1 MVGGTTPN
9 YGHGGLSMRKLLLLP
24 ALLLVFTW
32 AAAQTESS
40 PEAPA
45 KAGSATTV
53 QGCLSGSDG
62 NYMLIDKN
70 GTSYQL
76 TGDTSKL
83 KEHIGHEM
91 KVTGTSGS
99 GTASMGGQASAT
111 QTIQVKSFKHISKT
125 CQNAGG
131 MSH

>member
-1 MVGGTTPN
+1 
-9 YGHGGLSMRKLLLLP
+9 MRKLLLLP
-24 ALLLVFTW
+24 ALLLVVTW

-40 PEAPA
+40 QEAPA
-45 KAGSATTV
+45 KAGSATIV

-62 NYMLIDKN
+62 NYTLTDKN

-91 KVTGTSGS
+91 KVTGTSGPGS
-99 GTASMGGQASAT
+99 SSMGGQTSSSAT

-125 CQNAGG
+125 CQNAGA